1 MIRFF
6 KRLIG
11 FAVCIVVAL
20 ALVRFG
26 PTLWQR
32 VFVVDTQWISERFSE
47 TLREKNELV
56 VYEVEV
62 TGQET
67 VSQDAWL
74 LGTVQK
80 VEMPYTFQMSF
91 TVNLSQAVVS
101 ALDGAVEVRLPMPSP
116 AYPKL
121 TVNEDE
127 VKDACSPNTARM
139 SNTRPEP
146 GTLRCITCNRCSNP
160 CSSRA
165 AGEAAARLSWSGRT
179 ALGRRQRSWPPYSAS
194 ARAARQRQRRL
205 AAASVFANISQLFH
219 TYLQSMKKALQ

>member
-32 VFVVDTQWISERFSE
+32 VFGVDTQWISERFSE

-127 VKDACSPNTARM
+127 VKKSDWLYPLT
-139 SNTRPEP
+139 PERYAQIKQETE
-146 GTLRCITCNRCSNP
+146 GRLFTEY
-160 CSSRA
+160 SRA
-165 AGEAAARLSWSGRT
+165 RAERRGRRLRDYRGPGGQPWAGGSGAGRRIAPRPVQQGSGRDDLPLPLFSQT
-179 ALGRRQRSWPPYSAS
+179 FPSYSIHIYK
-194 ARAARQRQRRL
+194 
-205 AAASVFANISQLFH
+205 V
-219 TYLQSMKKALQ
+219 

>member
-1 MIRFF
+1 MFRFL

-11 FAVCIVVAL
+11 FAACIVAAL
-20 ALVRFG
+20 ALARFG
-26 PTLWQR
+26 PALWVE
-32 VFVVDTQWISERFSE
+32 VFGGGNTQWISERFSE

-91 TVNLSQAVVS
+91 TVDLSCAAVS
-101 ALDGAVEVRLPMPSP
+101 ALDGAVEVRLPAPSP

-127 VKDACSPNTARM
+127 VKKTDWLYPLT
-139 SNTRPEP
+139 PERYAQIKQE
-146 GTLRCITCNRCSNP
+146 T
-160 CSSRA
+160 
-165 AGEAAARLSWSGRT
+165 EARLFAQYGENEEYRANAWNVTVHNLESLFQSVLEQSGWGSGCDIVVVHDDS
-179 ALGRRQRSWPPYSAS
+179 L
-194 ARAARQRQRRL
+194 RL
-205 AAASVFANISQLFH
+205 DDTQANV
-219 TYLQSMKKALQ
+219 A

>member
-91 TVNLSQAVVS
+91 TVNLSQAVVF

-121 TVNEDE
+121 TVNEDK
-127 VKDACSPNTARM
+127 VKKSDWLYPLT
-139 SNTRPEP
+139 PERYAQIKQE
-146 GTLRCITCNRCSNP
+146 TEERLFTEYSQYEQYQ
-160 CSSRA
+160 
-165 AGEAAARLSWSGRT
+165 AGAWDVAVQNLQSLFQSVLEQSGGGGGCEIIVVRDDSLGQEAAE
-179 ALGRRQRSWPPYSAS
+179 Q
-194 ARAARQRQRRL
+194 AA
-205 AAASVFANISQLFH
+205 V
-219 TYLQSMKKALQ
+219 

>member
-32 VFVVDTQWISERFSE
+32 VFGVDTQWISERFSE

-91 TVNLSQAVVS
+91 TVNLSQAVIS

-121 TVNEDE
+121 TVNEDK
-127 VKDACSPNTARM
+127 VKKSDWLYPLTPERYAQIKQETEERLFTEYSQNEQYQAGAWDAAVHNLQSLFQSVLEQSGGGGGCEIIVVREDSLGP
-139 SNTRPEP
+139 
-146 GTLRCITCNRCSNP
+146 
-160 CSSRA
+160 
-165 AGEAAARLSWSGRT
+165 EAAE
-179 ALGRRQRSWPPYSAS
+179 
-194 ARAARQRQRRL
+194 L
-205 AAASVFANISQLFH
+205 AAV
-219 TYLQSMKKALQ
+219 

>member
-1 MIRFF
+1 MIRFI

-11 FAVCIVVAL
+11 FAACIVLAL
-20 ALVRFG
+20 VLVRFG
-26 PTLWQR
+26 PALWVR
-32 VFVVDTQWISERFSE
+32 VFGGGNTQWISERFSE

-91 TVNLSQAVVS
+91 TVDLSRAVVS
-101 ALDGAVEVRLPMPSP
+101 ALDNTVEVRLPSPAP

-121 TVNEDE
+121 TVNDDE
-127 VKDACSPNTARM
+127 VKKSDWLYPLTPERYAEIKQQTEDRLFAECSQNEEYQANAWGVTVRNLE
-139 SNTRPEP
+139 SLFQSVLEQSGWGN
-146 GTLRCITCNRCSNP
+146 GINITVVRDDSLCLEDTQKS
-160 CSSRA
+160 A
-165 AGEAAARLSWSGRT
+165 A
-179 ALGRRQRSWPPYSAS
+179 
-194 ARAARQRQRRL
+194 
-205 AAASVFANISQLFH
+205 
-219 TYLQSMKKALQ
+219 